1 MKPSSALARLL
12 LGLSLR
18 KATAPKQVH
27 FWTIRFWLSYRVRI
41 AGNRF
46 NLREQGRF
54 LGDIVL
60 EDAGYHE
67 EGSIPEKGGC

>member
-1 MKPSSALARLL
+1 MKPGSALGRLL

-18 KATAPKQVH
+18 KATAPKQN
-27 FWTIRFWLSYRVRI
+27 FWTIGFWLSYRVRI

-67 EGSIPEKGGC
+67 EGSIPEKGGG